1 LKKKRI
7 FPTTNI
13 EQWIVAAA
21 LLWYVA
27 TAWYSSGWMH
37 GDEHYQI
44 IEFAA
49 AKAGLV
55 PVESLAW
62 EYAAQIRPALQPA
75 LAWVVME
82 VCQLAGCSNPFTT
95 VFFLRLFTALL
106 AVTIIWLFARS
117 VRHFIRPHQ
126 WPWFLFFSFFIWFL
140 PMLNVRFSSETW
152 SGLMLLAAAGFVV
165 RPEITKW
172 HYAAAGLLMGLA
184 FLFRYQTA
192 FASLGL
198 LLWLLL
204 INKTRLRQ
212 FIPLITAGM
221 AIVLAGVALD
231 SWWYQSLEFVPWNY
245 FDVNILQATAASFGT
260 APWYYYFWYIFRYA
274 FFPVGMLILISFIVL
289 LIRGPKSLFVWIIT
303 PYLLIHILI
312 PHKEVRFLFP
322 LINFAAIV
330 IFLSVDSIVL
340 PVKAKVFRKM
350 LFGFLL
356 LIGLINVVALLP
368 ASFSPAGSGR
378 GEAMKTINKIVK
390 SEPADLYFTGNAN
403 PYDPWNGLPA
413 RFYLPSNIRF
423 VNIDSISKPA
433 APATNRKVVLVVSKK
448 DLDKPEVKE
457 WISVLQLKRSEQS
470 LPEVFV
476 SFYKAYGD
484 DTGEVLVVF
493 Y

>member
-1 LKKKRI
+1 MA
-7 FPTTNI
+7 TTKT
-13 EQWIVAAA
+13 EQWIVLAA
-21 LLWYVA
+21 LFFYAA

-55 PVESLAW
+55 PQESLAW
-62 EYAAQIRPALQPA
+62 EHAAQIRPALQPA
-75 LAWVVME
+75 LAWLVME
-82 VCQLAGCSNPFTT
+82 VCQLAGCTNPFTT
-95 VFFLRLFTALL
+95 TFILRLLTALF
-106 AVTIIWLFARS
+106 AITVIWFFTRS
-117 VRHFIRPHQ
+117 VRHLIRPRH
-126 WPWFLFFSFFIWFL
+126 WSWFLFFSFFIWFL

-165 RPEITKW
+165 RPEISKR
-172 HYAAAGLLMGLA
+172 HYAAAGLLLGLA

-192 FASLGL
+192 FASAGL

-212 FIPLITAGM
+212 FIPLITAGF

-231 SWWYQSLEFVPWNY
+231 SWWYQALAFVPWNY
-245 FDVNILQATAASFGT
+245 FNETLLQSDPAAFGT
-260 APWYYYFWYIFRYA
+260 APWYYYFFYIFRYA
-274 FFPVGMLILISFIVL
+274 FFPLGIVILAAVAGLVITK
-289 LIRGPKSLFVWIIT
+289 PKSLFVWIIT

-322 LINFAAIV
+322 LANFVAVVVYLAIAAV
-330 IFLSVDSIVL
+330 GMRLKVL
-340 PVKAKVFRKM
+340 AIRKV
-350 LFGFLL
+350 LL
-356 LIGLINVVALLP
+356 VVLILIGLINLIAVIP

-378 GEAMKTINKIVK
+378 GEAMKTINQIVK
-390 SEPADLYFTGNAN
+390 HVPADLYYAGNAN

-413 RFYLPSNIRF
+413 RFYLPPNLRF
-423 VNIDSISKPA
+423 INIDSLSKPTA
-433 APATNRKVVLVVSKK
+433 AATDRKAILVVSKK
-448 DLDKPEVKE
+448 DMGKPLVNK
-457 WISVLQLKRSEQS
+457 WISALQITHRAQS

-476 SFYKAYGD
+476 PFYKTYGD
-484 DTGEVLVVF
+484 DTGEALVVF